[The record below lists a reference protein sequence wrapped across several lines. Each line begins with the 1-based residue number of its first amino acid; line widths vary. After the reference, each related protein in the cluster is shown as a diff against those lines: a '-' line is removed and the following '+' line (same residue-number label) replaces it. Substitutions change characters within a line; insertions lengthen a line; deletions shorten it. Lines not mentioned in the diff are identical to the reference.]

1 MDKEKTLRKL
11 SGIDSERRGDKFL
24 ESWYPFLQVLNKTQL
39 WELLPDNC
47 PARRD
52 NPTKQVAQRKL
63 STKAEIFSSVCQNI
77 LFTNCQKKETSDREF
92 AELEEKLRK
101 IEEGV

>member
-63 STKAEIFSSVCQNI
+63 STKAEIFTSVCQNI
-77 LFTNCQKKETSDREF
+77 LFTNRQEEDWRF
-92 AELEEKLRK
+92 VELEEKLRK

>member
-1 MDKEKTLRKL
+1 MDKEMKLRKNQ
-11 SGIDSERRGDKFL
+11 SRGDRFL

-39 WELLPDNC
+39 WELLPNCC

-63 STKAEIFSSVCQNI
+63 STKAEIFTSVCQNI
-77 LFTNCQKKETSDREF
+77 LLNGLKNYHT
-92 AELEEKLRK
+92 ELEEKLRK
-101 IEEGV
+101 MEEGA

>member
-1 MDKEKTLRKL
+1 MDKEIKLRKNQ
-11 SGIDSERRGDKFL
+11 SRGDKFL

-39 WELLPDNC
+39 WELLPDCC

>member
-1 MDKEKTLRKL
+1 MDKEKTLRKNQ
-11 SGIDSERRGDKFL
+11 SRGDKFL
-24 ESWYPFLQVLNKTQL
+24 E
-39 WELLPDNC
+39 
-47 PARRD
+47 
-52 NPTKQVAQRKL
+52 QVAQRKL